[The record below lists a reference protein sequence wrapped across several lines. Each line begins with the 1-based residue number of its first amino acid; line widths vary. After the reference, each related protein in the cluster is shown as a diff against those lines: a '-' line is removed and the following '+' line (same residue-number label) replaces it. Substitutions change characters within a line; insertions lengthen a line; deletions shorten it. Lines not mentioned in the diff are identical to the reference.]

1 MASENT
7 IPVDETEEER
17 RGREMSDEWNSLRN
31 EARKNYKYVVYHQGL
46 LQISPIK
53 KPYPDA
59 KTVKQKELLE
69 AVAKKDKKV
78 NLTAIIE
85 DREEVEKVIFTSLN
99 LDDDS

>member
-46 LQISPIK
+46 LQISPHQKNPIQMRKLLNKKSCLKQLRRRIK
-53 KPYPDA
+53 R
-59 KTVKQKELLE
+59 
-69 AVAKKDKKV
+69 
-78 NLTAIIE
+78 LT
-85 DREEVEKVIFTSLN
+85 
-99 LDDDS
+99 